1 MIKPFMLA
9 QVAFILLLL
18 MPPPLIVPFTV
29 FNVAVSTIIIGVVI
43 GLLTISMGLSKH
55 RVWAHILAYIAFIGI
70 AAITTLM
77 FIRSIEDKNYDM
89 NFWIQLW
96 LLTMSTLGL
105 VSLLCEQLKKGK
117 KTNVCLQ
124 ERAKGTGF

>member
-9 QVAFILLLL
+9 QVALKSYAVAFILLLL

-43 GLLTISMGLSKH
+43 GLLTISKGLSKH

-70 AAITTLM
+70 AAITTLV
-77 FIRSIEDKNYDM
+77 FIRSIEDKNYDGH
-89 NFWIQLW
+89 FWIQLW

-105 VSLLCEQLKKGK
+105 VSLLCEQLNKGE
-117 KTNVCLQ
+117 NN
-124 ERAKGTGF
+124 

>member
-9 QVAFILLLL
+9 QVALKSYAVAFILLLL

-43 GLLTISMGLSKH
+43 GLLTISKGLSKH
-55 RVWAHILAYIAFIGI
+55 RVWAHILAYITFIGI
-70 AAITTLM
+70 AAITTLV
-77 FIRSIEDKNYDM
+77 FIRSIEDKKYDGH
-89 NFWIQLW
+89 FWIQLW

-105 VSLLCEQLKKGK
+105 VSLLCEQLNKGE
-117 KTNVCLQ
+117 NN
-124 ERAKGTGF
+124 